1 MNAVRVGIQ
10 LPEVER
16 RVAWH
21 EYLAIARA
29 AEEVGLDSIWMGDHL
44 LYRGDGRPERGPV
57 DAWTM
62 LAALAASTTR
72 VRLGPLVACTA
83 FHPPGILAR
92 MASTI
97 DAISV
102 GRFVLGLGA
111 GWNETEFQAFGL
123 PFDARGSRFEEAF
136 EIVWRLLAGERVT
149 FAGRFDH
156 VDDAVLLPRPDRR
169 PELMIGSSGRRIL
182 AATLPHVD
190 AWNTW
195 YDLYGNTPPGLRRE
209 IAKVDEACER
219 AGRDP
224 RDIARSACVL
234 VVFDRSAGE
243 RPVTQGVEP
252 LEGGS
257 GRIAAG
263 IDELSKAGADE
274 VIVVASPITEAT
286 VRMLGD
292 AVALLRA

>member
-1 MNAVRVGIQ
+1 
-10 LPEVER
+10 
-16 RVAWH
+16 
-21 EYLAIARA
+21 
-29 AEEVGLDSIWMGDHL
+29 VGLDSIWMGDHL

-62 LAALAASTTR
+62 LAALAASTAR
-72 VRLGPLVACTA
+72 MRLGPLVACTA

-97 DAISV
+97 DAIAG

-111 GWNETEFQAFGL
+111 GWNETEFEAFGL
-123 PFDARGSRFEEAF
+123 PFDARASRFEEAF
-136 EIVWRLLAGERVT
+136 EIVRRLLDGERVT

-169 PELMIGSSGRRIL
+169 PELMIGSTGRRVL
-182 AATLPHVD
+182 AVTLPHVD

-195 YDLYGNTPPGLRRE
+195 YDLYGNTPHGLRRE
-209 IAKVDEACER
+209 IAKVNEACER

-263 IDELSKAGADE
+263 IDELSEAGADE